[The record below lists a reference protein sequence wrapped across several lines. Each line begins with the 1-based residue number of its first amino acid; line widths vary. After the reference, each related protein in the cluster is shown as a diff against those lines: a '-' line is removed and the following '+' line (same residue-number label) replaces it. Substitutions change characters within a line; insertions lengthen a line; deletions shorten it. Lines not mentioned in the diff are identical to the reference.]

1 MNVLLH
7 KRSWYLAFIMFILSF
22 SNVSFAETTAKKYDT
37 KQLIRDV
44 AILYRK
50 HKLAEYSE
58 KDQTNSI
65 AAPVKTAKKSTKL
78 NKVKVSKKAV
88 STAKKAK
95 KSKRKSLKLAKAKK
109 LKAKRL
115 ARARNLL
122 KSKKK
127 SKSAKVAKRKST
139 GAFDR
144 HMTVTAT
151 AYTSHVNQTDSTPN
165 IAAWGD
171 RLKPGMKVIAVSRD
185 MLNVYGLKHRS
196 KVRIK
201 GLDGEYLVL
210 DKMNK
215 RWKKKIDIYMGM
227 DLKKAYKWGRKKVEL
242 QWN

>member
-1 MNVLLH
+1 MNVLLL
-7 KRSWYLAFIMFILSF
+7 KRSWCLALIMFILPL
-22 SNVSFAETTAKKYDT
+22 SNVSFADTNTKNYDT

-50 HKLAEYSE
+50 HKLAESA
-58 KDQTNSI
+58 KLDPAKLGKAAAKLATN
-65 AAPVKTAKKSTKL
+65 KTTTK
-78 NKVKVSKKAV
+78 
-88 STAKKAK
+88 
-95 KSKRKSLKLAKAKK
+95 KRKTSKLAKSIKRKARLAKVK
-109 LKAKRL
+109 KRL
-115 ARARNLL
+115 RE
-122 KSKKK
+122 
-127 SKSAKVAKRKST
+127 AKEPKFTEVAKDSSGKFR
-139 GAFDR
+139 R
-144 HMTVTAT
+144 EMTVTAT

-201 GLDGEYLVL
+201 GLEGEYLVL

-215 RWKKKIDIYMGM
+215 RWKKKIDIYMGK
-227 DLKKAYKWGRKKVEL
+227 DLKKAFKWGRKKVQL

>member
-1 MNVLLH
+1 MNVLLFR
-7 KRSWYLAFIMFILSF
+7 RSWYLALVMFILPF
-22 SNVSFAETTAKKYDT
+22 SNVSFAETSTKNYDT
-37 KQLIRDV
+37 KQLVRDV
-44 AILYRK
+44 AVLYRK
-50 HKLAEYSE
+50 HKLAE
-58 KDQTNSI
+58 
-65 AAPVKTAKKSTKL
+65 TAKIDELDSIEKL
-78 NKVKVSKKAV
+78 AKIAMKV
-88 STAKKAK
+88 K
-95 KSKRKSLKLAKAKK
+95 KSKRKALKLAKAEKR
-109 LKAKRL
+109 KARRI
-115 ARARNLL
+115 ARARNIL
-122 KSKKK
+122 KARKKANTSKIAKK
-127 SKSAKVAKRKST
+127 QRANSFKRQ
-139 GAFDR
+139 
-144 HMTVTAT
+144 MTVTAT

-185 MLNVYGLKHRS
+185 MLNKYGLKHRS

>member
-1 MNVLLH
+1 MGLENMNVIFLKRLMMLALVTFLLP
-7 KRSWYLAFIMFILSF
+7 L
-22 SNVSFAETTAKKYDT
+22 SNVSFAKAPSELYDS

-50 HKLAEYSE
+50 HKLELLA
-58 KDQTNSI
+58 DQANDKL
-65 AAPVKTAKKSTKL
+65 AAASKVSAKKSSKL
-78 NKVKVSKKAV
+78 
-88 STAKKAK
+88 AK
-95 KSKRKSLKLAKAKK
+95 KSAVKKTLTVAKK
-109 LKAKRL
+109 
-115 ARARNLL
+115 
-122 KSKKK
+122 SSTKK
-127 SKSAKVAKRKST
+127 STQSDFITGKSSGVFKNQ
-139 GAFDR
+139 
-144 HMTVTAT
+144 MTVEAT

-185 MLNVYGLKHRS
+185 MLNKYGLKHRS

-215 RWKKKIDIYMGM
+215 RWKKKIDIYMGK
-227 DLKKAYKWGRKKVEL
+227 DLKKAFKWGRRKVEL

>member
-1 MNVLLH
+1 
-7 KRSWYLAFIMFILSF
+7 MFILSY
-22 SNVSFAETTAKKYDT
+22 SNVSFAETKSKTYDT

-44 AILYRK
+44 AVLYRK
-50 HKLAEYSE
+50 HKLAEVNKSDLSVSPDNPA
-58 KDQTNSI
+58 KVNS
-65 AAPVKTAKKSTKL
+65 KTKKRVSRNSLDKTKRR
-78 NKVKVSKKAV
+78 A
-88 STAKKAK
+88 
-95 KSKRKSLKLAKAKK
+95 RKLAKAKK
-109 LKAKRL
+109 RKARRI
-115 ARARNLL
+115 ARARNILEARKAA
-122 KSKKK
+122 KS
-127 SKSAKVAKRKST
+127 SKVAKRKKSKS
-139 GAFDR
+139 FKR
-144 HMTVTAT
+144 QMTVTAT

-215 RWKKKIDIYMGM
+215 RWKKKIDIYMGK
-227 DLKKAYKWGRKKVEL
+227 DLKKAFKWGRKKVEL